1 MPKRNVTTMRAAI
14 LQRRNRSNAARIHIV
29 AAGGGGMSRRLV
41 TAPFGYNAV
50 TIEACEMTLVA
61 RDAGVTEALADWLC
75 SRRWEDLPESVRHKA
90 VDVVYDSVGAM
101 VACSRLP
108 EVQAI
113 VGFLRKMGGAAECS
127 IIGHATR
134 ASPVNAAMANGG
146 MSHGDEADPV
156 HLKSVG
162 GHVASG
168 PVPTAL
174 TLGQWTD
181 ASGKDVL
188 RAVALGYEVGG
199 RLMTIFYRERD
210 YVARRFY
217 PTAVVATISSAVT
230 AGILL
235 GLERE
240 RMQVAMCLAAYQAA
254 GPDNMTKDPA
264 HMGKTFQV
272 AAANRNGVTA
282 ALLANDGCH
291 APLDV
296 LDGSHSL
303 FDAYLGAPD
312 AGAELLKDLG
322 TYYSITDVMHKRYPV
337 GSPNQAYLQ
346 GLFGLM
352 EKHAVRPDDITAIEV
367 QIPARGLKRV
377 PTTRHASISALSVCA
392 IAAAHGK
399 LDFYRLHDPAGA
411 MDAAARDMQER
422 VKFVGREDWTDLQ
435 AGHRAIVTIKTRAG
449 QTLTGEV
456 RHRPMDASELDTKF
470 YGLVTPRFGEE
481 KARRLERLLK
491 RLDAAASV
499 KDLMAELEGAN

>member
-1 MPKRNVTTMRAAI
+1 
-14 LQRRNRSNAARIHIV
+14 
-29 AAGGGGMSRRLV
+29 
-41 TAPFGYNAV
+41 
-50 TIEACEMTLVA
+50 MTVVA
-61 RDAGVTEALADWLC
+61 RETGVTEALADWLC
-75 SRRWEDLPESVRHKA
+75 SRRWEDLPAGVRCKA
-90 VDVVYDSVGAM
+90 SDVVYDSVGAM
-101 VACSRLP
+101 IACSQLP
-108 EVQAI
+108 EVLAI
-113 VGFLRKMGGAAECS
+113 VRLLRKMGGAAECTM
-127 IIGHATR
+127 IGHAGRT
-134 ASPVNAAMANGG
+134 SLVNAAMANGG

-174 TLGQWTD
+174 TIGQWTG
-181 ASGKDVL
+181 ASGRDVL
-188 RAVALGYEVGG
+188 RAVVLGYEVGG

-210 YVARRFY
+210 YTARRFY
-217 PTAVVATISSAVT
+217 PTAVVGAISSAVS
-230 AGILL
+230 AGVLL
-235 GLERE
+235 DLNRE
-240 RMQVAMCLAAYQAA
+240 QMQVAMCLAAYQAA

-282 ALLANDGCH
+282 SLLAHDGCH
-291 APLDV
+291 APLDI

-312 AGAELLKDLG
+312 AGAEMLKDLG

-337 GSPNQAYLQ
+337 GSPNQTYLQ

-352 EKHAVRPDDITAIEV
+352 EKHALQSRDIAEIEV
-367 QIPARGLKRV
+367 QIPQRGLKRI

-392 IAAAHGK
+392 IAASRGK
-399 LDFYRLHDPAGA
+399 LDFYHLHDPTGP
-411 MDAAARDMQER
+411 MDAEARDMQGR
-422 VKFVGREDWTDLQ
+422 VKFVGREDWKDLQ

-449 QTLTGEV
+449 HPLTEDV

-470 YGLVTPRFGEE
+470 RGLVTPRFGED
-481 KARRLERLLK
+481 KARGLERLLK

-499 KDLMAELEGAN
+499 RDLMAELEGA